1 MVHEFEISWFSLQI
15 LFLSNHLLYTILQKN
30 ILFKMM
36 LYPAIKNKSLITID
50 AKGSS
55 SILQYIISQNL
66 GNNNSICLCENHDMI
81 TQLRRWFL
89 L

>member
-15 LFLSNHLLYTILQKN
+15 MFLSNHLLYTILQKN
-30 ILFKMM
+30 ILFKIN
-36 LYPAIKNKSLITID
+36 IKNKSLITID